1 MKYLKGLAVV
11 VIALVCVLV
20 ARKLL
25 GRAGGR
31 GAGSRGGDHSV
42 MVERVG
48 VRQFA
53 TRLEAIGTAHAS
65 ESVTITAP
73 VAERVGKILFE
84 SGETVKKGDLL
95 VQLDDA
101 EERAQVEGAKV
112 SLDEQRREL
121 ERVEALREKKMVSEQ
136 ELDTRR
142 SAAKGA
148 EARLAAAQAQL
159 QDREV
164 RAPFAGLLGLRRIS
178 PGAFVNSGTVITTL
192 DDLEMIKADFSVPET
207 LLADIAIGQTIE
219 AHSAAWRGQ
228 TFTGIV
234 ASIDSRVDP
243 TTRAITIQA
252 HIPNSSQKLRAG
264 MLLTVNLISQVRD
277 ALGIPE
283 KALLAYADKHYTFV
297 VKSDGTVEKRELQL
311 GERDIGWV
319 EIAGGVKEGETIVV
333 EGLMDMND
341 GATVRVAGAAA
352 GNAVSSPTVGP

>member
-11 VIALVCVLV
+11 AIALVLVLV
-20 ARKLL
+20 ARKFL
-25 GRAGGR
+25 GQVGGR
-31 GAGSRGGDHSV
+31 GPAARGGQISV
-42 MVERVG
+42 IVDQVG
-48 VRQFA
+48 MRQFA
-53 TRLEAIGTAHAS
+53 TRIEAIGTAYAN

-73 VAERVGKILFE
+73 VAERVSKVLFE

-101 EERAQVEGAKV
+101 EERAQVEEAKV

-121 ERVEALREKKMVSEQ
+121 KRVEALREKQMVSEQ

-142 SAAKGA
+142 SAAQAA

-178 PGAFVNSGTVITTL
+178 PGAFVNSGTAITTL
-192 DDLEMIKADFSVPET
+192 DDLEMIKADFAVPET

-219 AHSAAWRGQ
+219 AHSAAWLGQ

-252 HIPNSSQKLRAG
+252 HIPNSDLKLRGG
-264 MLLTVNLISQVRD
+264 MLLTVNLISHVRD
-277 ALGIPE
+277 AVGIPE
-283 KALLAYADKHYTFV
+283 KALLAYAAKHYAFV
-297 VKSDGTVEKRELQL
+297 LKPDGTVEKRELQL

-319 EIAGGVKEGETIVV
+319 EIPEGLKEGETIVV
-333 EGLMDMND
+333 EGLMDLKD
-341 GATVRVAGAAA
+341 GAAVRVADAPAET
-352 GNAVSSPTVGP
+352 AVQSQAVGP